1 MKGLC
6 SQRNWREQAVW
17 HMRAVLVFLLV
28 LHILWWPAVTRGD
41 GVDIYKVKAA
51 FLFNLSSFITW
62 PDKAFP
68 SSNAPLRF
76 CVYGDTPTTDF
87 LLSVIRGERVS
98 GREIALEFPLQDS
111 DFGRCHLLLLAEG
124 SAADFERILQVVE
137 GLPVLT
143 VSSRTGFSNR
153 GGMLTLSKR
162 SNRLHPIINVREVK
176 AGGIHISSKVLR
188 LATIVDRDRGL

>member
-6 SQRNWREQAVW
+6 SQRNWSEQAGW
-17 HMRAVLVFLLV
+17 RMRALLA
-28 LHILWWPAVTRGD
+28 LLLALQIWWWPAVTRGD
-41 GVDIYKVKAA
+41 GVDVYKVKAA
-51 FLFNLSSFITW
+51 FLFNLASFITW

-68 SSNAPLRF
+68 SANAPLRF

-87 LLSVIRGERVS
+87 LLPVIQGERVS
-98 GREIALEFPLQDS
+98 GREIALEFPQQDT

-124 SAADFERILQVVE
+124 SAVEFERILQMIE
-137 GLPVLT
+137 GQPVFT

-162 SNRLHPIINVREVK
+162 SNRLHPIINIREINE
-176 AGGIHISSKVLR
+176 GGIRISSKVLR
-188 LATIVDRDRGL
+188 LATIVSRDRGL